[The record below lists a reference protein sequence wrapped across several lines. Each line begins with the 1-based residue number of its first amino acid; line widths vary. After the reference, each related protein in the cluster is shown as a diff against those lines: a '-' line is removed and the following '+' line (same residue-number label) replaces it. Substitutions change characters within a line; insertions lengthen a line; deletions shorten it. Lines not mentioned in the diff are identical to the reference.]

1 MKIRSGNVIYDG
13 RTEFKYS
20 SDARKTLTLSSKLED
35 ISGRGE
41 KYNFLLGVSH
51 PYTTVDVQ
59 AKAELLRASE
69 EYLNSVRPSYITFP
83 LLIFI

>member
-41 KYNFLLGVSH
+41 KYIS
-51 PYTTVDVQ
+51 PT
-59 AKAELLRASE
+59 
-69 EYLNSVRPSYITFP
+69 I
-83 LLIFI
+83 LIKN